1 VKRQENITNVL
12 AQIETAASDEFA
24 QLADIG
30 AEMYATADLL
40 VLKGKLEEALKTFNQ
55 LHKLLQWVGFSS
67 PAWVLLAFPFGLMGA
82 NRFGYFLMGLFPI
95 AFFAFIIGS
104 YLLKRRY
111 NSKGYLEYIGA
122 IIDEELRRRARQKN
136 PTNRGR
142 R

>member
-1 VKRQENITNVL
+1 MKRQENISRVL
-12 AQIETAASDEFA
+12 EQIEIAATDEFA

-40 VLKGKLEEALKTFNQ
+40 ILKGKLDEALKTFNQ

-67 PAWVLLAFPFGLMGA
+67 PIWVFLAFPFGLMGA
-82 NRFGYFLMGLFPI
+82 ERLGYFLMGLFPV
-95 AFFAFIIGS
+95 AFISFVIGS

>member
-1 VKRQENITNVL
+1 MKRQENISRVL
-12 AQIETAASDEFA
+12 EQIEIAATDEFA

-30 AEMYATADLL
+30 AELYATSDLL
-40 VLKGKLEEALKTFNQ
+40 ILTGKLDEALKTFNQ
-55 LHKLLQWVGFSS
+55 LNKLIQWVGFTS
-67 PAWVLLAFPFGLMGA
+67 PGWVILALPFGLMGA
-82 NRFGYFLMGLFPI
+82 DRFGYFLMGLFPVG
-95 AFFAFIIGS
+95 FFAYVIGA
-104 YLLKRRY
+104 YLLKKRY